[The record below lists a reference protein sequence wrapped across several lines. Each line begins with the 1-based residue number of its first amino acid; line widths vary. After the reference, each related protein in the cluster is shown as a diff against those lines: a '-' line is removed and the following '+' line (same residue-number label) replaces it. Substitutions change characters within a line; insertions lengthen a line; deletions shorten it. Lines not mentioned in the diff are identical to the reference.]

1 MKTITFKAVY
11 LDLFPKIIN
20 SQKNILQNRRDFRK
34 KKLGEFNLNC
44 NQKF

>member
-20 SQKNILQNRRDFRK
+20 SENILQNRRDFRK